1 MTYPGIMTWHE
12 GPLAAFDLEATGVDT
27 RTARIIEVGLFRFDV
42 DGSSES
48 LVDRLIDPGVPV
60 PPEVTKLTGIRPDDL
75 AANGGAP
82 TDVLAATLAAIKA
95 LVEER
100 IPIVLYNANYDWP
113 LLTNE
118 LARHQFDPLPAV
130 PPTILVDPLVLDR
143 HVDRYR
149 KGKRTL
155 STVADHYGVSLEDA
169 HRAAGDAAATVA
181 VARAIAERYEEV
193 QVDGADLV
201 ALQIKAHTA
210 WKDSFNAYLTKVGA
224 SRPPITEVW
233 PTG

>member
-1 MTYPGIMTWHE
+1 MTWHE

-27 RTARIIEVGLFRFDV
+27 RTARIIEVGLFRFEA
-42 DGSSES
+42 DGSVEP

-60 PPEVTKLTGIRPDDL
+60 PAKVTELTGIEPGDL
-75 AANGGAP
+75 AATGGSP
-82 TDVLAATLAAIKA
+82 IDVLAETHAAITA
-95 LVEER
+95 LVDEGV
-100 IPIVLYNANYDWP
+100 PIVLYNANYDWP

-118 LARHQFDPLPAV
+118 LARHGLEQLPTV
-130 PPTILVDPLVLDR
+130 PPTILIDPLVLDR

-155 STVADHYGVSLEDA
+155 GTVADHYGVGLEGA
-169 HRAAGDAAATVA
+169 HRAAGDAAATVG
-181 VARAIAERYEEV
+181 VARVIAERYPKV

-201 ALQIKAHTA
+201 ALQIKAHTE
-210 WKDSFNAYLTKVGA
+210 WKDSFNAYLVKVGA
-224 SRPPITEVW
+224 SRPPITEKW

>member
-1 MTYPGIMTWHE
+1 MFYPEHMTWHE
-12 GPLAAFDLEATGVDT
+12 GPLAALDLEATGVDT
-27 RTARIIEVGLFRFDV
+27 RTARIIEVGLFRLEA
-42 DGSSES
+42 DGSSQP
-48 LVDRLIDPGVPV
+48 LVDRLIDPGVRI
-60 PPEVTKLTGIRPDDL
+60 PPEVTELTGIGPAEL
-75 AANGGAP
+75 AANGGSPAE
-82 TDVLAATLAAIKA
+82 VLAETRTAIDA
-95 LVEER
+95 LVDEG

-118 LARHQFDPLPAV
+118 LARHGLDPLPAV
-130 PPTILVDPLVLDR
+130 PPTILIDPLVLDR

-155 STVADHYGVSLEDA
+155 STVTNHYGVSLEGA
-169 HRAAGDAAATVA
+169 HRAAADAEATVA
-181 VARAIAERYEEV
+181 VARAIAERYPKV

-201 ALQIKAHTA
+201 ALQIEAHTV